1 MGMLS
6 IMAGFLGLIV
16 IGIYFM
22 SKGIGNVSPNKKQ
35 VQKDLK
41 KLKEDMDTWIEDLV
55 PITKGDLELFSLN
68 QLKQTVKKN
77 VAYTAKGI
85 YTTIFNEPI
94 VAYSYKKYAS
104 RKNKLDALLYARTAN
119 HEYAYRIKD
128 DSIQIVID
136 NHLIGSVNEKGE
148 LVSANNRKKIAKLS
162 SASDNTPIHIGD
174 REVANVVN
182 QLPAG
187 KKDLNQRAFE
197 FVTNDLNKEEENLLM
212 SLATLELVQ
221 RSIK

>member
-136 NHLIGSVNEKGE
+136 NRLIGSVNDKGE

-162 SASDNTPIHIGD
+162 SATDNTPIHIGD